1 MKGLSLKKIIL
12 YLLSAVLIFIL
23 ACVYFIGGRFGAYA
37 WNISVFILAPLAVVL
52 LFVQIVMLIIH
63 FYKRRKRHFWNIA
76 FIAITAIY
84 ALPIAILLGIS
95 PITYPTN
102 VNSEKSVTVK
112 MPVENAVLFG
122 GKEYKTHA
130 MWPSECY
137 AFDILKEPYEVGS
150 DNLDDYGIFGE
161 DIYSPVSGTI
171 IGMENNEI
179 DIEPNTE
186 EFTSSLGNYLYIKL
200 DSTDTYLILAH
211 LKQHSITVSVGD
223 EISVGENI
231 GKVGNS
237 GTTSEPHLHIQHQL
251 DNPLE
256 LKFPSCAVGLPIS
269 FEE

>member
-1 MKGLSLKKIIL
+1 MKKIIL
-12 YLLSAVLIFIL
+12 YLLSAILIFIL
-23 ACVYFIGGRFGAYA
+23 ICVYFLGGRLGAYA
-37 WNISVFILAPLAVVL
+37 WNISVFILAPLAVVFFL
-52 LFVQIVMLIIH
+52 VQIVILIQ
-63 FYKRRKRHFWNIA
+63 RLSRSRKSYFWNIA
-76 FIAITAIY
+76 FIAITVIY
-84 ALPIAILLGIS
+84 VLPITVLFGIS
-95 PITYPTN
+95 PVTYPSN
-102 VNSEKSVTVK
+102 NDSGKSITVK

-150 DNLDDYGIFGE
+150 NNLDDYGIFGE

-179 DIEPNTE
+179 DIEPNSE
-186 EFTSSLGNYLYIKL
+186 NFTSSLGNYLYIKL
-200 DSTDTYLILAH
+200 EDTNTYLILAH
-211 LKQHSITVSVGD
+211 LEQNSITVSVGD
-223 EISVGENI
+223 EISVGEYI

>member
-1 MKGLSLKKIIL
+1 MKKIVL
-12 YLLSAVLIFIL
+12 CLLSAILIAIL
-23 ACVYFIGGRFGAYA
+23 MSVYFFGGSLGAYV

-52 LFVQIVMLIIH
+52 LFVQIVILIIR
-63 FYKRRKRHFWNIA
+63 FFRFRKSQFWNIV
-76 FIAITAIY
+76 FIAITV
-84 ALPIAILLGIS
+84 LLGIS

-102 VNSEKSVTVK
+102 KNSEKIIIVK
-112 MPVENAVLFG
+112 MPIENGVLFG

-150 DNLDDYGIFGE
+150 ANLDDYGIFGE
-161 DIYSPVSGTI
+161 DIYSPVSGI
-171 IGMENNEI
+171 VIGMENNEI

-186 EFTSSLGNYLYIKL
+186 KFTSSLGNYLYIRL
-200 DSTDTYLILAH
+200 EDTNTYLILAH
-211 LKQHSITVSVGD
+211 LKQNSITVSVGD
-223 EISVGENI
+223 EIFVGEII

-237 GTTSEPHLHIQHQL
+237 GTTSEPHLHIQHQM

>member
-1 MKGLSLKKIIL
+1 MKKIIL
-12 YLLSAVLIFIL
+12 YLLSALFVFIL
-23 ACVYFIGGRFGAYA
+23 VCVYFFGGRFGAYA
-37 WNISVFILAPLAVVL
+37 WNISVFILAPLALVL
-52 LFVQIVMLIIH
+52 LLVQTVILIIR
-63 FYKRRKRHFWNIA
+63 FLRRKSHLLDIA
-76 FIAITAIY
+76 YIAINVIY
-84 ALPIAILLGIS
+84 VLPITVLLGIS

-102 VNSEKSVTVK
+102 MNSEKSVTAK
-112 MPVENAVLFG
+112 MPIENAVLFG

-161 DIYSPVSGTI
+161 DIYSPVSGII

-200 DSTDTYLILAH
+200 EVTNTYLILAH
-211 LKQHSITVSVGD
+211 LKQNSITVSVGD
-223 EISVGENI
+223 EISVGEII

-237 GTTSEPHLHIQHQL
+237 GTTSEPHLHIQHQQ

-256 LKFPSCAVGLPIS
+256 LKFPSCAVGLPIF